1 MSAGFKDIPNDRCQR
16 LCDPN
21 SLCLDEV
28 SVTGMLQVSVDDS
41 KVIREIGGSN
51 DDDVEVV
58 VTVTPRATALG
69 PNPQAN

>member
-1 MSAGFKDIPNDRCQR
+1 MTHAKDYATLIASA
-16 LCDPN
+16 
-21 SLCLDEV
+21 LDEV
-28 SVTGMLQVSVDDS
+28 SVTGVLQVSVDDS